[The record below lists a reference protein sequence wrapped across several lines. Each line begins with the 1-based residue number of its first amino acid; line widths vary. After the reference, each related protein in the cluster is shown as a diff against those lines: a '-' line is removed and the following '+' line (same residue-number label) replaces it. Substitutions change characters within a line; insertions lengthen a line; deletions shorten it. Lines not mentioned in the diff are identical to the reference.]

1 MRFKPVFHYLGMV
14 LTILGLSMLLPLAFA
29 LYYGGGDSL
38 AFVLS
43 LAATISTGQI
53 LWRLIP
59 RDKEGISRR
68 EALFLVVLIW
78 VVASAFSALPFWLS
92 GAIEHFLDAYFEAV
106 SGLTTTGA
114 TVLTSIETQPQGLL
128 LWRSLIQWLGGMGIV
143 MLFVALFPI
152 LGIGAAHLFEAEIPG
167 PQVERLTARIRDT
180 AKILWQI
187 YLGLSLL
194 QVLLL
199 LVVGMSP
206 FEALVTTF
214 STMPTGGFLHL
225 DLSIGA
231 YDNPLIEGIVAFF
244 MMAAGVNFGL
254 YYYLL
259 WRHQPQRFFA
269 NVELRAYFA
278 FLFGAI
284 LFVGIDLV
292 RSMGL
297 SVGEALRYAGFQSI
311 SIMTTTGF
319 TTADFTAWPEF
330 SRAVLLALMLI
341 GASAGSTGGGLK
353 VIRVLV
359 LVKLAYRQILLAF
372 NPRAV
377 IPLNLGGGY
386 PAIGNRHQN
395 CRVCHFVLHYPH
407 RRLPDNECCWTG
419 SNHCSLFSTGY
430 PGECWPRDGAGGA
443 GGELPLYPRCRQA
456 HSDSVHAGGATGA
469 FHFSRSLQSILLE
482 MALIGFT
489 VPVWGLA
496 VEP

>member
-14 LTILGLSMLLPLAFA
+14 LTVLGLCMLLPLALA

-43 LAATISTGQI
+43 LLATISTGLI

-68 EALFLVVLIW
+68 EAIFLVALIW

-92 GAIEHFLDAYFEAV
+92 GAIECFLDAYFEAV

-114 TVLTSIETQPQGLL
+114 TVLTSIETLPQSLL
-128 LWRSLIQWLGGMGIV
+128 LWRSLMQWLGGMGIV

-167 PQVERLTARIRDT
+167 PRVERLTARIRDT
-180 AKILWQI
+180 AKILWQV
-187 YLGLSLL
+187 YLSLSLL

-199 LVVGMSP
+199 LLVGVSV
-206 FEALVTTF
+206 FEALTITF

-231 YDNPLIEGIVAFF
+231 YDSPLIEGIVAFF

-254 YYYLL
+254 YYFLL
-259 WRHQPQRFFA
+259 WGRQPQRFFA

-284 LFVGIDLV
+284 FLVGVDLV
-292 RSMGL
+292 RNMGL
-297 SVGEALRYAGFQSI
+297 SAGEALRYAGFQSV

-330 SRAVLLALMLI
+330 SRAVLLLLMLI

-353 VIRVLV
+353 VIRILV

-377 IPLNLGGGY
+377 IPLKLGRDALPWGIISGITSFAILYLIVLVGGFLIMSAVGLDQTTALSSVLATLGNVGPGMGLVG
-386 PAIGNRHQN
+386 PAQN
-395 CRVCHFVLHYPH
+395 YFFIPATGKVTLIVCMLVG
-407 RRLPDNECCWTG
+407 RLELFTFLA
-419 SNHCSLFSTGY
+419 LFS
-430 PGECWPRDGAGGA
+430 PSFWKWR
-443 GGELPLYPRCRQA
+443 
-456 HSDSVHAGGATGA
+456 
-469 FHFSRSLQSILLE
+469 
-482 MALIGFT
+482 
-489 VPVWGLA
+489 
-496 VEP
+496 

>member
-1 MRFKPVFHYLGMV
+1 MRFKPVLHYLGMV
-14 LTILGLSMLLPLAFA
+14 LTVLGLCMLLPLAFA
-29 LYYGGGDSL
+29 LFHGGADSL

-43 LAATISTGQI
+43 LVVTISTGLL

-59 RDKEGISRR
+59 RGKEGISRR
-68 EALFLVVLIW
+68 EAIFLVALIW
-78 VVASAFSALPFWLS
+78 VVASAFSALPFWLG
-92 GAIEHFLDAYFEAV
+92 GAIECFLDAYFEAV

-114 TVLTSIETQPQGLL
+114 TVLTSIETLPQGLL

-167 PQVERLTARIRDT
+167 PQVERLTARIKDT
-180 AKILWQI
+180 AKILWQV
-187 YLGLSLL
+187 YLILSLL

-199 LVVGMSP
+199 LLVGLSV
-206 FEALVTTF
+206 FEALIITF
-214 STMPTGGFLHL
+214 GTMPTGGFLHL

-231 YDNPLIEGIVAFF
+231 YDSPLIEGIVVFF

-254 YYYLL
+254 YYFLL

-284 LFVGIDLV
+284 FLVGVDLV
-292 RSMGL
+292 RNMGL
-297 SVGEALRYAGFQSI
+297 SAGEALRYAGFQSV

-319 TTADFTAWPEF
+319 TTADFNAWPEF
-330 SRAVLLALMLI
+330 SRAVLLLLMLI

-353 VIRVLV
+353 VVRILV

-377 IPLNLGGGY
+377 IPLKLGRDALPWGIVSGIANFAILYLIVLVGGFLIMSALGLDQTTALSSVLATLGNVGPGLGLVG
-386 PAIGNRHQN
+386 PAENYLFIPATGKVTLI
-395 CRVCHFVLHYPH
+395 VCMLVG
-407 RRLPDNECCWTG
+407 RLELFTFLA
-419 SNHCSLFSTGY
+419 LFS
-430 PGECWPRDGAGGA
+430 PSFWKWR
-443 GGELPLYPRCRQA
+443 
-456 HSDSVHAGGATGA
+456 
-469 FHFSRSLQSILLE
+469 
-482 MALIGFT
+482 
-489 VPVWGLA
+489 
-496 VEP
+496 

>member
-14 LTILGLSMLLPLAFA
+14 LTVLGLSMLLPLAFS
-29 LYYGGGDSL
+29 LYYGEDTL
-38 AFVLS
+38 ALILS
-43 LAATISTGQI
+43 LIFTISTGLI

-59 RDKEGISRR
+59 RDKGGISRR
-68 EALFLVVLIW
+68 EAIFLVVLIW
-78 VVASAFSALPFWLS
+78 VVASAFSALPFWLG
-92 GAIEHFLDAYFEAV
+92 GAIECFLDAYFEAV

-114 TVLTSIETQPQGLL
+114 TVLPVIEALPQSLL

-143 MLFVALFPI
+143 MLFVALFPL

-180 AKILWQI
+180 AKILWQV
-187 YLGLSLL
+187 YLSLSLL
-194 QVLLL
+194 QALLL
-199 LVVGMSP
+199 LLAGVSV
-206 FEALVTTF
+206 FEALTITF
-214 STMPTGGFLHL
+214 STMSTGGFLHL
-225 DLSIGA
+225 NLSIGA
-231 YDNPLIEGIVAFF
+231 YASPLIEGIVAFF
-244 MMAAGVNFGL
+244 MTAAGVNFGL
-254 YYYLL
+254 YYFLM
-259 WRHQPQRFFA
+259 WRRQPRRFFA

-278 FLFGAI
+278 FLLGAI

-297 SVGEALRYAGFQSI
+297 SVGEALRYAGFQAI

-319 TTADFTAWPEF
+319 TTADFNAWPEF
-330 SRAVLLALMLI
+330 SRAVLLILMLI

-353 VIRVLV
+353 VIRILV

-386 PAIGNRHQN
+386 PAVGNRHQN
-395 CRVCHFVLHYPH
+395 CRICHFVLHYPR
-407 RRLPDNECCWTG
+407 RRLPDNECCRTG
-419 SNHCSLFSTGY
+419 SNHCSLFGTGY
-430 PGECWPRDGAGGA
+430 PGECWTRDGAGGA

-456 HSDSVHAGGATGA
+456 HSDSVHAGGATGT
-469 FHFSRSLQSILLE
+469 FHLSGSLQSILLE

-489 VPVWGLA
+489 VHRSRFRVGG
-496 VEP
+496 

>member
-43 LAATISTGQI
+43 LVATISTGLI

-68 EALFLVVLIW
+68 EALFLVALIW

-92 GAIEHFLDAYFEAV
+92 GAIECFLDAYFEAV

-143 MLFVALFPI
+143 MLFVAMFPI

-180 AKILWQI
+180 AKILWQV

-194 QVLLL
+194 QALLL
-199 LVVGMSP
+199 LLAGVSP

-231 YDNPLIEGIVAFF
+231 YDCLLIEGIVALF

-292 RSMGL
+292 RNMGL

-377 IPLNLGGGY
+377 IPLNLGGGTLPSGIVTRIAGFAILY
-386 PAIGNRHQN
+386 FTILVGAFLIMSAVGLDQTTALSSVLATLGNVGPGMGLVGPAENYLFIPAAGKLTLI
-395 CRVCHFVLHYPH
+395 VCMLVG
-407 RRLPDNECCWTG
+407 RLELFTFLA
-419 SNHCSLFSTGY
+419 LFS
-430 PGECWPRDGAGGA
+430 PSFWKWR
-443 GGELPLYPRCRQA
+443 
-456 HSDSVHAGGATGA
+456 
-469 FHFSRSLQSILLE
+469 
-482 MALIGFT
+482 
-489 VPVWGLA
+489 
-496 VEP
+496 